1 MNLVHIFNRENSEFE
16 KFKKINKNHL
26 KANLRSVF
34 YYSIFFPIV
43 EILSALSIGLIIWY
57 GGNAIISGKEVT
69 LGELVA
75 FILYIYMMFRPIRQL
90 ADRFNVLQMG
100 IVGSE
105 RVFKVLD
112 TKDFIEDNGNVIKD
126 QIKGT
131 VKYRNVKFSYKDDNC
146 VLNGISFSIEKGK
159 KLGSSWK
166 DWIGKNFYY
175 KYIE

>member
-1 MNLVHIFNRENSEFE
+1 M
-16 KFKKINKNHL
+16 KFFL
-26 KANLRSVF
+26 
-34 YYSIFFPIV
+34 
-43 EILSALSIGLIIWY
+43 LSIGLIIWY
-57 GGNAIISGKEVT
+57 GGDSIISGKVT
-69 LGELVA
+69 LGEAVE
-75 FILYIYMMFRPIRQL
+75 ILYIYMMFRPIRQL

-131 VKYRNVKFSYKDDNC
+131 VKYRNVKFSYKDDNW

-159 KLGSSWK
+159 KLTNRK
-166 DWIGKNFYY
+166 DWIGKNYY
-175 KYIE
+175 Y